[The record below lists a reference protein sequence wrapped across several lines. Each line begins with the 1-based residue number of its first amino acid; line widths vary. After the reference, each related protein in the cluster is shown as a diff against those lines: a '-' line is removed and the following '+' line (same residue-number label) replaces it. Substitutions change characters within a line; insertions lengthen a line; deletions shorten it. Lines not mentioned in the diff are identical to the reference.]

1 MGVNHLSM
9 AVSGYMIAFTDI
21 TPEGVKANLFKNK
34 KESTKK
40 IRGVH
45 METLLK
51 DVMNISKKI
60 GTVDSVSSAA
70 RKAWPQVEDP
80 V

>member
-1 MGVNHLSM
+1 
-9 AVSGYMIAFTDI
+9 
-21 TPEGVKANLFKNK
+21 
-34 KESTKK
+34 
-40 IRGVH
+40 